1 MMNDAS
7 TPPGAHRHGGN
18 GLARW
23 AAILPAL
30 ALLLLLLAPGVP
42 LRQEGLLLLLG
53 ILPAWAGA
61 AWARTWRAT
70 PADAPRPLPDLV
82 PALILFTGLLVS
94 LFSSATRHPTYFFL
108 YWTPETAAGISGMAL
123 FVGGALLLTPSM
135 WAPVR
140 RPARALL
147 LVLVASMGLAA
158 LHLYRGTHGHAL
170 YRDDHPSMMF
180 RLWEV
185 SQTLPQLLNYIP
197 YWNAGAVH
205 YAGTACGLNV
215 LGCLFG
221 PLWAHAPVQAVYTPI
236 IGFTFIVLAP
246 LVALAAL
253 RIMGASWSA
262 AIIAAVLSL
271 GASRDVFLW
280 LLHFGTVGASFSM
293 VFILPVSA
301 CVYRVLWM
309 DKREGWLAVVLV
321 VSTLV
326 LLAWPPGALMVA
338 AIGLSALVSLRRWS
352 VRKLG
357 FLGLCAVVVLL
368 VHAPV
373 LRLLFGDG
381 AELFAHVLQPRAAA
395 ADGASPSSIDWAL
408 LTQGARDLVHFL
420 RDMNPLL
427 VFLGIGS
434 LILGAPRAVRLW
446 LVPTVLALA
455 VMAGWGS
462 HWKPNLELGRM
473 AIPLALMAIVPASMA
488 LGALFES
495 RSPRLGIVRAAI
507 VALLLL
513 TSLTVSRLYAGAGHA
528 PYRVMGPATEGLVDF
543 IRANTPP
550 QGRVA
555 FAGRCVH
562 YYGDNGHVAFLPYLT
577 GHEMMA
583 CDYYHFSPHLVEYEY
598 PPRVFRSSLPQE
610 ARFEDAYNV
619 CLILAYQGNYI
630 RFFQSDPARYE
641 PLPSAP
647 DGVTA
652 FRVRRTPSMFQVGA
666 GHVRAHF
673 NRIDITLDH
682 AQDEVVVKYAH
693 VPGMTVTPP
702 AELYAY
708 ALETNFAL
716 VGLRPHGLT
725 TMQVRFRGNP

>member
-1 MMNDAS
+1 MPHAAAS
-7 TPPGAHRHGGN
+7 TKTRWRTALAVIAAVGVSAVLVRMLMAPGALLR
-18 GLARW
+18 LD
-23 AAILPAL
+23 
-30 ALLLLLLAPGVP
+30 LLLLLLWA
-42 LRQEGLLLLLG
+42 
-53 ILPAWAGA
+53 IPAA
-61 AWARTWRAT
+61 AAIAWYSRV
-70 PADAPRPLPDLV
+70 RPLPASPPGEDSDCTVRLV
-82 PALILFTGLLVS
+82 LFGGLLVS
-94 LFSSATRHPTYFFL
+94 LFSSATRHPTYYFL
-108 YWTPETAAGISGMAL
+108 YWTPDTAAGLSGVVLLIGLTVLLAL
-123 FVGGALLLTPSM
+123 PLMP
-135 WAPVR
+135 PVR

-147 LVLVASMGLAA
+147 LVMAASMTLAA

-215 LGCLFG
+215 LGFLFG

-236 IGFTFIVLAP
+236 IGFTFIVLSP

-301 CVYRVLWM
+301 CVYRVLWL
-309 DKREGWLAVVLV
+309 DKREGWLAVALV

-338 AIGLSALVSLRRWS
+338 SIGLSALVSLRRWS
-352 VRKLG
+352 IRKLG

-373 LRLLFGDG
+373 LRLLIGDG

-395 ADGASPSSIDWAL
+395 AEGASPSSIDWGL

-427 VFLGIGS
+427 VFLGFGA
-434 LILGAPRAVRLW
+434 LVVGAPRSLRLW
-446 LVPTVLALA
+446 LMPTILALA
-455 VMAGWGS
+455 IMAGWGS

-473 AIPLALMAIVPASMA
+473 AIPLALMAIIPASMA

-495 RSPRLGIVRAAI
+495 RSPRLGVVRAAI

-528 PYRVMGPATEGLVDF
+528 PYRIMGPATEQLVDF

-647 DGVTA
+647 EGVTA
-652 FRVRRTPSMFQVGA
+652 FRVRRTPSMFQVGS
-666 GHVRAHF
+666 GQVRAHF
-673 NRIDITLDH
+673 NRIDVTLDQP
-682 AQDEVVVKYAH
+682 QDEVVVKYAH

-725 TMQVRFRGNP
+725 DMQVRFRGSP